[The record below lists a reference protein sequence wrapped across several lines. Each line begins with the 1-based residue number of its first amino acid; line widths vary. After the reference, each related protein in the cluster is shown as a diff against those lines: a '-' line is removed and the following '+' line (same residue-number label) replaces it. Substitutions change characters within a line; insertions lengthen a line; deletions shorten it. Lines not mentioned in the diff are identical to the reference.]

1 MAHVALK
8 CPKLSVLCVEIV
20 GWISA
25 IPINLVW
32 LFGLDFDVTAK
43 RLRHLADVEPTK
55 AKVAIVVTPN
65 PCAMLAKAADD
76 QGFK

>member
-20 GWISA
+20 GW

-65 PCAMLAKAADD
+65 PCAMLAKAADN